1 MKNYSGFDRFGAS
14 MIMLVPI
21 THEYG
26 SMGLFRS
33 KLLESLNLIISLLC
47 VISNFENSKSSFF

>member
-14 MIMLVPI
+14 IIMLVPI

-26 SMGLFRS
+26 ING
-33 KLLESLNLIISLLC
+33 
-47 VISNFENSKSSFF
+47 SFPEQVT